1 MTDWTFRRRQ
11 AACQACAKT
20 FAEGERH
27 ASSLSVVGEALA
39 REDLCTG
46 CWLGRAGREDLFHW
60 YTRHREGRRGLQLDL
75 GTLEAL
81 FVRLEGR
88 AEPRVRE
95 MRYLLA
101 LLLLRKRRLKVDR
114 ILREADGEAM
124 LVHRPRRK
132 ESFRVYV
139 FDFSPERMQ
148 ALRADLVLLLEGAE
162 PSGREGEGGAPA
174 AEDDGGPD
182 EESGGVDSHGE
193 GTPVASGAAVQADAS
208 ARFYEVR

>member
-1 MTDWTFRRRQ
+1 MSDWTFRRRQ
-11 AACQACAKT
+11 AECQGCAKR
-20 FAEGERH
+20 FEEGERH
-27 ASSLSVVGEALA
+27 ASSLAIVGESLT
-39 REDLCTG
+39 REDVCVG
-46 CWLGRAGREDLFHW
+46 CWLGRAGRDELFHW
-60 YTRHREGRRGLQLDL
+60 FTRHREGKRGLQLDL

-101 LLLLRKRRLKVDR
+101 LLLLRKRRIKVDR
-114 ILREADGEAM
+114 ILREPEGEAM

-132 ESFRVYV
+132 ESFRVFV

-162 PSGREGEGGAPA
+162 PSPREGE
-174 AEDDGGPD
+174 
-182 EESGGVDSHGE
+182 S
-193 GTPVASGAAVQADAS
+193 ASGAARPGSEAEGEEGGAS
-208 ARFYEVR
+208 APEPGQALETSSDDAPAALAAGR

>member
-11 AACQACAKT
+11 AACQACAKR
-20 FAEGERH
+20 FEEGERH
-27 ASSLSVVGEALA
+27 ASFLAVVGEALA

-46 CWLGRAGREDLFHW
+46 CWLGRTGRSELFHW
-60 YTRHREGRRGLQLDL
+60 FTRHREGRRGLQLDL

-114 ILREADGEAM
+114 ILRDADGEAM

-132 ESFRVYV
+132 ESFRVFV
-139 FDFSPERMQ
+139 FDFSAERMQ

-162 PSGREGEGGAPA
+162 PSPREGEAGSAGAEEGGG
-174 AEDDGGPD
+174 ED
-182 EESGGVDSHGE
+182 ESGGTESHA
-193 GTPVASGAAVQADAS
+193 VAGLATGSGGLQADGAA
-208 ARFYEVR
+208 RF